1 MLNAASVESAPAN
14 IVYMLMDDVSVRK
27 LVMLRARESI
37 HSQAL
42 INEGSLVVMASS

>member
-27 LVMLRARESI
+27 LVMLREWI

-42 INEGSLVVMASS
+42 IIEGSLVVMASS